1 MRLLLTIL
9 IGSIL
14 FLCSCRQQPQK
25 LFTELS
31 SSQTGIDFRNDIVEN
46 ESRNILT
53 YEYLYNGG
61 GVAVGDLNNDGLAD
75 ILFTGNM
82 TPDKLYLNKGGL
94 TFKDITDE
102 SGIKGRG
109 MWKTG
114 VAMADVNGDGL
125 LDIYICYSGG
135 GADEGRTNQLY
146 INKGIKNGVPFF
158 EECAKQYGLDAPG
171 TYTTTVAFFDM
182 DNDGDLDMFM
192 VNHADMYF
200 NPFFNTSKLRATR
213 NQKFGNRL
221 YRNNNGHFTD
231 ISELANIDGSG
242 LNFGLGVAI
251 SDLNNDG
258 WPDIYVTNDYTER
271 DFLYLN
277 NRNGTF
283 REVLTRA
290 TSHISQSSMGNDI
303 ADYNNDK
310 MPDIM
315 VLDMKPEHNFRQKL
329 LKGEDSY
336 EQYMM
341 QVNAGFYKQEVRNTL
356 QLNNGIDS
364 SGIPIFSEVGQ
375 FAGVSKT
382 DWSWDPLFADF
393 DNDGWKDL
401 FISNGIL
408 KDLTNLDFIKAT
420 SGYSE
425 QYNNAARAQ
434 DNEQLWRF
442 AQQMTSTELHNYIFE
457 NNHDLTFKDVT
468 DKWGITKKSVSNGS
482 AYVDLDNDGDLDLV
496 INNLDGI
503 ATIYRN
509 NTTETTH
516 QHYVRI
522 RLKGNKRNAYGIGA
536 KVYVESASTNQFEEQ
551 YPNRGYQSSVD
562 PIMHIGLGRDSIIKT
577 IKVEWPGGEI
587 SLIKNIKADKLVT
600 ISQIDGSIN
609 QGIVDSAKNEKRSKL
624 FEDMTERSGI
634 NFVHQQS
641 RFVDFNAYPLLPYQV
656 SKIGPCLAKADVDG
670 DGLEDVFIGS
680 STGQSSALYLQ
691 TSAGKFILSKKQPWT
706 TDKNITVADAVFFD
720 ADKDGDMDL
729 YLVSGGADY
738 TLNSKNYQD
747 RFYENDG
754 NGKFSQVNAL
764 PIETISGSCARVA
777 DIDKDG
783 LPDLFVGGKITPG
796 HYPMAPGS
804 FILRNKS
811 TKGNIR
817 FEKDNTQTDSTLKCP
832 GMVTDAAWLDIDK
845 DGWDDL
851 VVVGEFMPITV
862 FMNHTGQLIN
872 ATRAYGLSETNGWW
886 SRIFTDDFD
895 HDGDSDLVIGNLGT
909 NTPFGA
915 SVTEPLTV
923 TYGDFFGN
931 GRTNAVLGYYDN
943 GQRYPYYSKDVMAAE
958 IPSITK
964 KFLRYADYANAKLN
978 DIITGEELVESHTI
992 KINTLQS
999 VYLRNDN
1006 KKLVA
1011 IPLPLR
1017 AQISPV
1023 NGIVAVDINRD
1034 GKKDMIISGNFYPFR
1049 VSIGPMDAGMGLVLE
1064 GNGKGQFIPLPYT
1077 LTNLDIRGDVRAM
1090 LLVKASQD
1098 SLLIA
1103 AKNNGALQ
1111 VIRLSHEAR
1120 ELYSELPNN

>member
-1 MRLLLTIL
+1 ML

-14 FLCSCRQQPQK
+14 FLCSCRQQTQK

-82 TPDKLYLNKGGL
+82 TPDRLYLNKGGL
-94 TFKDITDE
+94 AFEDITDE
-102 SGIKGRG
+102 AGIKGRNI
-109 MWKTG
+109 WKTG
-114 VAMADVNGDGL
+114 VVMADVNGDGL
-125 LDIYICYSGG
+125 LDIYICYSG
-135 GADEGRTNQLY
+135 EGTDDQRTNQLY

-158 EECAKQYGLDAPG
+158 EECAKRYGLDAPG
-171 TYTTTVAFFDM
+171 TFTTTVAFFDM

-221 YRNNNGHFTD
+221 YRNDNGHFTD
-231 ISELANIDGSG
+231 ISVMANIDGSG

-258 WPDIYVTNDYTER
+258 WSDIYVTNDYTER

-283 REVLTRA
+283 REVLTKA
-290 TSHISQSSMGNDI
+290 AGHISQSSMGNDI
-303 ADYNNDK
+303 ADYNNDRR
-310 MPDIM
+310 PDIM
-315 VLDMKPEHNFRQKL
+315 VLDMKPEHNYRQKL
-329 LKGEDSY
+329 LKGDDNY
-336 EQYMM
+336 GKYMM
-341 QVNAGFYKQEVRNTL
+341 EINAGFYKQEMRNTL
-356 QLNNGIDS
+356 QLNSGLDS
-364 SGIPIFSEVGQ
+364 AGIPIFSEVGQ

-393 DNDGWKDL
+393 NNDGWKDL

-434 DNEQLWRF
+434 NNEQLWRF

-457 NNHDLTFKDVT
+457 NNHDLTFTDVT
-468 DKWGITKKSVSNGS
+468 DKWGIAKKSVSNGS

-496 INNLDGI
+496 INNLDGV

-509 NTTETTH
+509 NTAETTR
-516 QHYVRI
+516 QHYIRI
-522 RLKGNKRNAYGIGA
+522 KLKGSGGNTYGIGA
-536 KVYVESASTNQFEEQ
+536 KVYVESASTSQFQEQ

-562 PIMHIGLGRDSIIKT
+562 PIMHIGLGEDSVIKT
-577 IKVEWPGGEI
+577 IKVEWPGGNT
-587 SLIKNIKADKLVT
+587 SLIKDVKADSLIV
-600 ISQIDGSIN
+600 IRQSEGPIN
-609 QGIVDSAKNEKRSKL
+609 QGIIDNKGEKERQTL
-624 FEDMTERSGI
+624 FQDVTASSGI
-634 NFVHQQS
+634 NFVHHPS
-641 RFVDFNAYPLLPYQV
+641 RFIDFNAYPLLPYQI
-656 SKIGPCLAKADVDG
+656 SKIGPCLAKADVNG
-670 DGLEDVFIGS
+670 DGLEDLFIGS
-680 STGQSSALYLQ
+680 SAGQASVLYLQ
-691 TSAGKFILSKKQPWT
+691 THAGKFLLSKKQPWAA
-706 TDKNITVADAVFFD
+706 DPQITVADAVFFD
-720 ADKDGDMDL
+720 ADRDGDMDL

-738 TLNSKNYQD
+738 ASDSKNYQD

-754 NGKFSQVNAL
+754 KGNFSQVNAL
-764 PIETISGSCARVA
+764 PDETVSGSCARVA

-783 LPDLFVGGKITPG
+783 LPDLFVGGKLIPG
-796 HYPMAPGS
+796 HYPLAAES
-804 FILRNKS
+804 FVLKNKS

-817 FEKDNTQTDSTLKCP
+817 FERDNMQRDSTLKFP

-862 FMNHTGQLIN
+862 FKNHNGQLVN
-872 ATRAYGLSETNGWW
+872 ETEAYGLSQTNGWW
-886 SRIFTDDFD
+886 SRIFTGDFD
-895 HDGDSDLVIGNLGT
+895 NDGDSDLVVGNLGT
-909 NTPFGA
+909 NVPFSA
-915 SVTEPLTV
+915 SVSEPLSII
-923 TYGDFFGN
+923 YGDFFGN
-931 GRTNAVLGYYDN
+931 GRTNVVLCYYDN
-943 GQRYPYYSKDVMAAE
+943 GLRYPYYSRDVMAAQM
-958 IPSITK
+958 PSITK
-964 KFLRYADYANAKLN
+964 KFLRYADYAKATLN
-978 DIITGEELVESHTI
+978 DIVSSKELVESHTI

-1064 GNGKGQFIPLPYT
+1064 GNGKGQFIPLPYA
-1077 LTNLDIRGDVRAM
+1077 LTNLDTRGDVRDM
-1090 LLVKASQD
+1090 LLVKTSQD

-1111 VIRLSHEAR
+1111 VIRLPQEAR
-1120 ELYSELPNN
+1120 ELYDK